1 MGIYRIE
8 IHDGWLMVAVW
19 LLVCVKKTT
28 GDVCF
33 TSKNCEIFWKF
44 EAVGRGM
51 TFLQHWNWLQLGLF
65 GQNTGASTEDL
76 MGI

>member
-19 LLVCVKKTT
+19 LLAVWVKKAT

-33 TSKNCEIFWKF
+33 TSKNCEILWKF
-44 EAVGRGM
+44 VAVGRGT
-51 TFLQHWNWLQLGLF
+51 TFLQHWNWPTMDFLGKTLGLQLR
-65 GQNTGASTEDL
+65 
-76 MGI
+76 I